1 MNTRLFRLAPLL
13 TLAGSAGI
21 LGFASIAAAFPAT
34 EAISPRTLIAQ
45 RVVDGLP
52 PPPAL
57 PPADIYSAPGG
68 LPQPT
73 ILAPSPQQPQPGATP
88 PLPRITQPAPRQQGG
103 DRPRSTR
110 QEQASPDRQYVVVV
124 NGDSPLL
131 LNQVRQIVPDAFVGE
146 VDGDR
151 VIQAGI
157 FRTRAQASQQA
168 RSLSAQGIQAQIVD
182 QEVQIAAAPEQ
193 FESRTS
199 PTRPGSTNSEGIQY
213 RPSSP
218 PQTAVAPAEAANPGG
233 IQYRP
238 FSQSQTSATPA
249 EVTFGQQP
257 AFDSAAT
264 RRAPQAEQRIAA
276 NRPTPYYIV
285 IPTSARQLPNLREQ
299 VSQLG
304 EGMAIAQAVEE
315 RDSRLGPH
323 VLIGPFASRGAAE
336 RWNRYFRD
344 FGMDARVYYRR

>member
-1 MNTRLFRLAPLL
+1 M
-13 TLAGSAGI
+13 
-21 LGFASIAAAFPAT
+21 LGFAAIATAFPAT
-34 EAISPRTLIAQ
+34 EVIAPRTLLAQ

-57 PPADIYSAPGG
+57 PPADVYSAPAG

-73 ILAPSPQQPQPGATP
+73 ILAPSPQQPEPGVAP
-88 PLPRITQPAPRQQGG
+88 SLPRVTRPEPRQRER
-103 DRPRSTR
+103 DTRPRSSR
-110 QEQASPDRQYVVVV
+110 QEQSSPDRQYVVII

-131 LNQVRQIVPDAFVGE
+131 LNQVRQVVPDAFVGE
-146 VDGDR
+146 VEGDR

-157 FRTRAQASQQA
+157 FRSRPQASQQA
-168 RSLSAQGIQAQIVD
+168 RKLSDQGIQAQIVD
-182 QEVQIAAAPEQ
+182 QEIQIAAAPERADTR
-193 FESRTS
+193 SS
-199 PTRPGSTNSEGIQY
+199 VTRPDTTNPEGIQY
-213 RPSSP
+213 RPSTQSP
-218 PQTAVAPAEAANPGG
+218 RVVAPREAEANPEG

-238 FSQSQTSATPA
+238 FNQSQTSTAPA

-257 AFDSAAT
+257 AFDSSPS
-264 RRAPQAEQRIAA
+264 RRAPEAEQRLAA

-285 IPTSARQLPNLREQ
+285 IPSSARQLPDLREQ

-344 FGMDARVYYRR
+344 FGMDARLYYRR